1 MSSLL
6 CCDCLQCQE
15 QVCKGL
21 KMALVSEQNGSRM
34 SENCL
39 LPLSPL
45 HAMLL
50 VPCSGLVAAGGEAD
64 GRPL

>member
-1 MSSLL
+1 
-6 CCDCLQCQE
+6 
-15 QVCKGL
+15 
-21 KMALVSEQNGSRM
+21 MALVSEQNGSRM